1 MFIKHTV
8 LAAALLVAGTA
19 NAEVGATADLGTTGA
34 GFHLVVPVTT
44 GLNGRFG
51 ANYLHHSFSRT
62 TDNVDYELKGK
73 LQTFDALLDWYP
85 LEGGS
90 FRLTGGAIYNG
101 NKFDARGKPN
111 GTGTF
116 TLNGNIYSATDV
128 GILDG
133 RIDFRKAA
141 PYLGIG
147 WGNALAQSS
156 RWHVNADLGLFYQGS
171 PNVELANVGC
181 AASAVVCNQIAQ
193 DVAAE
198 RARLRDDSE
207 SFKFYPVLRVGI
219 GYRF

>member
-1 MFIKHTV
+1 MFIRHTV

-34 GFHLVVPVTT
+34 GFHLVVPLTT
-44 GLNGRFG
+44 SLNGRFG
-51 ANYLHHSFSRT
+51 ANYFRHNFSRT

-85 LEGGS
+85 QEGGS
-90 FRLTGGAIYNG
+90 FRLTGGVIYNG
-101 NKFDARGKPN
+101 NKFDARGKPT

-156 RWHVNADLGLFYQGS
+156 RWHVNTDLGVFYQGS

-181 AASAVVCNQIAQ
+181 TASAVVCSRIAQ

-198 RARLRDDSE
+198 RGRLRDDSE
-207 SFKFYPVLRVGI
+207 SFKVYPVLRVSI

>member
-34 GFHLVVPVTT
+34 GFHLVVPLTT
-44 GLNGRFG
+44 SLNGRFG
-51 ANYLHHSFSRT
+51 ANYFRHSFSRT
-62 TDNVDYELKGK
+62 TDNVDYEFKGK

-85 LEGGS
+85 QEGGS
-90 FRLTGGAIYNG
+90 FRLTGGVIYNG
-101 NKFDARGKPN
+101 NKFDARGKPT

-128 GILDG
+128 GVLDG

-156 RWHVNADLGLFYQGS
+156 RWHVNTDLGVFYQGS

-198 RARLRDDSE
+198 RKRLRDDSE
-207 SFKFYPVLRVGI
+207 SFKVYPVLRVGI